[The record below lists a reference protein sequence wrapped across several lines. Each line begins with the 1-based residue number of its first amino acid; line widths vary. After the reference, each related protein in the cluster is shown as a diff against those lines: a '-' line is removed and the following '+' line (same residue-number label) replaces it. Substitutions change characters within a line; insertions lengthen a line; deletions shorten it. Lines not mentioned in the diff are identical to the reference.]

1 MYVLL
6 LLLLILIIFYFRKE
20 TFTSLAP
27 IFNYSPKE
35 YVIPKWT
42 DNNGYA
48 FFPRK
53 IYNELLSQSN
63 AINSFCLDTDPKT
76 YTELCSFE
84 NKNEVIMQS
93 DINLQSESI
102 LKQFFDSFV
111 GLSYGFPLGLSVKAL
126 PELFIKQVNKNDKYT
141 FIALRSGDTK
151 TKKINDLTIE
161 YKIPFFV
168 YEKNLN
174 YTQGV
179 IVTFSLSK
187 NTVTIKHV
195 KSSQL
200 TPFKG
205 EFNVE
210 PVTLHQHNTD
220 ILDSNGY
227 FSFYNKYGLHHPFR
241 TSETKITDAKDFL
254 KISEGSKIQPSQLEV
269 QINTFNK
276 LNDYET

>member
-1 MYVLL
+1 MYAVLL
-6 LLLLILIIFYFRKE
+6 LLLIAIAIVFVVRKE

-27 IFNYSPKE
+27 IFNYNPKE
-35 YVIPKWT
+35 YIIPKWT
-42 DNNGYA
+42 DHNGYP

-53 IYNELLSQSN
+53 IYNELQLQTN
-63 AINSFCLDTDPKT
+63 ALNSFCLDTDPKT

-84 NKNEVIMQS
+84 NKNEVIIQS
-93 DINLQSESI
+93 DIDLKSESI
-102 LKQFFDSFV
+102 LKEFFDGFTGKTIAFPFGLATKELPDLFV
-111 GLSYGFPLGLSVKAL
+111 KEA
-126 PELFIKQVNKNDKYT
+126 NKNEKYT

-161 YKIPFFV
+161 HIIPFFV

-174 YTQGV
+174 YTQGL
-179 IVTFSLSK
+179 IVTFSLQK
-187 NTVTIKHV
+187 EIITIKGV

-210 PVTLHQHNTD
+210 PVTLHQQNTN

-227 FSFYNKYGLHHPFR
+227 FSFYNKYGLYSPFR

-254 KISEGSKIQPSQLEV
+254 KISEGPKIPAAQLEV

-276 LNDYET
+276 QFES